1 MESKPCGGHAMQLHT
16 QPARAIASSQRR
28 IFAAASVFG
37 KLLDDDFT
45 QLKCI
50 RVVNMIEVSK
60 RKLLRGGG
68 PVATHVTG
76 PS

>member
-1 MESKPCGGHAMQLHT
+1 
-16 QPARAIASSQRR
+16 
-28 IFAAASVFG
+28 
-37 KLLDDDFT
+37 
-45 QLKCI
+45 
-50 RVVNMIEVSK
+50 VVNMIEVSK